1 VLNASP
7 GVAPDELSPSLL
19 AFWAQPTEV
28 RDAVFAELRAKCPV
42 SRQPPAEG
50 TALPLPPDDPGYWA
64 VVRHEDVSAVSRNAE
79 LFISAPG
86 IAFEDVPPGIGERIL
101 SILMMDGARHHKVR
115 RLVSAAFHPRQVARI
130 GRQIEARAER
140 VVDAMA
146 PLGEC
151 DLMEHVARPL
161 PTWTI
166 SEMMGIPEDRRDRAV
181 RLIDTIAGRHDPDVV
196 GERSVLELVLD
207 VSVELHRMGTELIEE
222 RRRRPTDDLMTA
234 LVQAEVDGEHL
245 TDEEIASFFVLL
257 VGAGNETTR
266 NTIGHTMKALS
277 DHPDQRRWLL
287 EDFDGRI
294 DSAVEE
300 FIRWATPIRAFRR
313 TATAPT
319 ELGGQPIETG
329 DKVVLFY
336 VSANRDEAVFAD
348 PARFDLARDPNPHVA
363 FGAGVHFCLGA
374 ALARTQLRA
383 ITRQLLHRLPDLD
396 VGEPVELVSNFL
408 NGIRTLPCRFT
419 PEQT

>member
-1 VLNASP
+1 MLGAS
-7 GVAPDELSPSLL
+7 ADARPDELSPSSLT
-19 AFWAQPTEV
+19 FWAQPAAV
-28 RDAVFAELRAKCPV
+28 RDAVFAELRARCPV

-64 VVRHEDVSAVSRNAE
+64 VVRHEDVCTVSRNAE

-86 IAFEDVPPGIGERIL
+86 IAFEDVPAGIGERIL
-101 SILMMDGARHHKVR
+101 SILMMDGARHHQVR

-130 GRQIEARAER
+130 EQQIEAQAKRI
-140 VVDAMA
+140 VDDLA
-146 PLGEC
+146 PLGEG
-151 DLMEHVARPL
+151 DFMERVARPL

-166 SEMMGIPEDRRDRAV
+166 SEMIGIPEERRERAV
-181 RLIDTIAGRHDPDVV
+181 GLIDAIANRHDPDFM
-196 GERSVLELVLD
+196 GERTVLELVLD
-207 VSVELHRMGTELIEE
+207 VSVELHRIGMELIEE
-222 RRRRPTDDLMTA
+222 RRRQPTSDLMTA
-234 LVQAEVDGEHL
+234 LVQAEVEGERL

-277 DHPDQRRWLL
+277 DHPDQRHWLM

-294 DSAVEE
+294 DTAVEE

-313 TATAPT
+313 TATAAT
-319 ELGGQPIETG
+319 DMAGQRIEPG

-348 PARFDLARDPNPHVA
+348 PGRFDLARQPNPHVA

-383 ITRQLLHRLPDLD
+383 IFRQLLRRLPDIE
-396 VGEPVELVSNFL
+396 VGEPVYLVSNFL
-408 NGIRTLPCRFT
+408 NAIRSLPCGFT
-419 PEQT
+419 PEA